1 MYNVYVY
8 VYVRQGNE
16 LLYMDDDVRW
26 FAIPQRCPA
35 PHRAQSSLLGSCPLT
50 RCTPPWCGVC
60 NLGRRRKTQKTVAQT
75 LEKSSKDEANS
86 QEMGLG
92 LVGI

>member
-1 MYNVYVY
+1 MYVY

-60 NLGRRRKTQKTVAQT
+60 NLGRRRKTQKKVAQT